1 MCVLRFSVLRL
12 TVQGNW
18 PRLVEA
24 AWLVDPALATR
35 LGERF
40 QSPAIGTTLKRLVRS
55 RGAEA
60 RHVNDALEYF
70 VGKDLSSSHRP
81 QFRVR
86 SPVP

>member
-1 MCVLRFSVLRL
+1 M
-12 TVQGNW
+12 QGNW

-40 QSPAIGTTLKRLVRS
+40 QSPSIGTTLKRLVRS

-60 RHVNDALEYF
+60 RHVGDALDYF
-70 VGKDLSSSHRP
+70 VGKDLASSHRP

-86 SPVP
+86 SRRGKFG